1 MDGIVDLFT
10 FLALVLKLENYDSDM
25 PATDSKPRII
35 TSFEKIDS
43 AIQEQIKLTY
53 PYGFSEELIH
63 FNNKDG
69 DRVSALRFETDDRIY
84 LIKMSQ
90 ARAQELIEEDDD
102 YDEDG
107 NLKKD
112 VKSDFEDKYSDL
124 DYMPDSDDGSEVDE
138 EEDED

>member
-1 MDGIVDLFT
+1 M
-10 FLALVLKLENYDSDM
+10 S
-25 PATDSKPRII
+25 ATDSKPRII
-35 TSFEKIDS
+35 TSFEKIAP

-69 DRVSALRFETDDRIY
+69 DRVSALRFETDEKIY

-90 ARAQELIEEDDD
+90 ARAEELIEEDED
-102 YDEDG
+102 YDDEG
-107 NLKKD
+107 NLKEN

-124 DYMPDSDDGSEVDE
+124 DYMPDS
-138 EEDED
+138 EEDGGDDDED

>member
-1 MDGIVDLFT
+1 
-10 FLALVLKLENYDSDM
+10 M

-35 TSFEKIDS
+35 TSFEKID
-43 AIQEQIKLTY
+43 AATQEQIKLTY

-69 DRVSALRFETDDRIY
+69 DRISALRFETDERIY

-90 ARAQELIEEDDD
+90 ARAEELIEEDED
-102 YDEDG
+102 YDDEG
-107 NLKKD
+107 NLKQN

-124 DYMPDSDDGSEVDE
+124 DYMPDS
-138 EEDED
+138 EEDSEGEDDD